1 MDLTKQPSFTLH
13 LPERMADKQTDVLLE
28 CSLFY
33 CGDDGACRMKGLV
46 FSQPVVIT
54 QESVDQKVTISL
66 THHLK

>member
-1 MDLTKQPSFTLH
+1 
-13 LPERMADKQTDVLLE
+13 MADKQTDILVE

-54 QESVDQKVTISL
+54 QESVDRQVMISL
-66 THHLK
+66 THHVK